1 MLLVRGISFSLF
13 ASLTSHKSLNELKF
27 ESQMQLEELQS
38 MGLTFFFFD
47 CQQDLHIQNTNYQ
60 KISFR
65 KRREREKHLQSV
77 ISFVKYHVTTP
88 EELRVPIKKWI
99 QGWQKWKAGLNNMQF
114 NTKRAVAVI
123 IRQKKMTSSHTGRM
137 KCYACQIKQ
146 LPVIILQSYLKKTT
160 LKKICLRSH
169 AHTVELASERPGV
182 KK

>member
-27 ESQMQLEELQS
+27 ESDATGGAPVHGTYLFL
-38 MGLTFFFFD
+38 FD

-65 KRREREKHLQSV
+65 ERREREKHLQSV

-88 EELRVPIKKWI
+88 EELRVPMKKWI
-99 QGWQKWKAGLNNMQF
+99 QGWQKLKAGLNNMQF

-137 KCYACQIKQ
+137 RWYACQIKQ
-146 LPVIILQSYLKKTT
+146 LPVIILQSYLKKNTW
-160 LKKICLRSH
+160 KKICLKSH
-169 AHTVELASERPGV
+169 IHTVELASERPGV